1 MAPLTNS
8 DEFDSL
14 QPFFSLLNVLVI
26 LVATL
31 LGAFVA
37 VLVLPTL
44 TRVLFGPG
52 VNVVWDLT
60 RVAGLIAY
68 GLIWWS
74 VVFGLLITN
83 RMATLWPGG
92 PAAVDLHQFT
102 SLLGLAFS
110 LFHAILL
117 LADSYVPYTLLQIAL
132 PFTSEYRPVW
142 VGLGQIAIYLLIPVI
157 LSFYLRRGLGP
168 TAWRLIHSGSFFA
181 FAFITAHGLLAG
193 SDTTNLAILSF
204 YALTGLSVC
213 FLMIYRMLVLTLVTN

>member
-14 QPFFSLLNVLVI
+14 QPFFSLLNVLAI

-52 VNVVWDLT
+52 VNAAWDLT

-68 GLIWWS
+68 GLIWLS

-193 SDTTNLAILSF
+193 SDTMNLAILSF